1 MVRAVIPERL
11 RPSPALAVALLGA
24 AMAFVA
30 ILPGLHANT
39 WLFRDGRFYTNV
51 AVTLTERLS
60 LEQSEFCASWYDGTL
75 GWNRDLDSGWSNVAL
90 GRNDEHWPKHNYLL
104 PLAATP
110 LVFAFGLAGTLAF
123 NLLMLGVVCAGLFR
137 FGRAFASPA
146 AAASAAIAFVFGSA
160 IVGQNA
166 YDFSTDV
173 FLLACF
179 SSGLAA
185 VVEAKGEA
193 RRGALAGV
201 LFGMAVVIRP
211 TTVAF
216 LLPLAVL
223 AMAHAGKKPLGA
235 AVAGGA
241 LVLGLA
247 GALNT
252 YLFGAPWLTGYQRT
266 LVVVAG
272 HPEAAS
278 HTDLF
283 SVPFEQG
290 LVRLWEGEYGL
301 RQAFSILALAV
312 PGVIVLAR
320 RAKALTAASL
330 LALFFSI
337 QIFARYA
344 YEGHR
349 FHWAALS
356 FFVPALATSIDL
368 SFRLARPLAR
378 ARVALGRRGPRAAL
392 VAAIAAVALWVS
404 ELPFGL
410 PEPRIGAGV
419 LAGAVREA
427 CLWAG
432 ATDRVSA
439 VLALVAHILVGAML
453 VAALARIAAR
463 FGPSELAAAAV
474 VVVASLPSVRAQ
486 IEAGGAPLLVHAL
499 VGISVERALA
509 GRRALAGL
517 AGALALGAALGTED
531 GRAMLAEGTG
541 PLSALAHAAAH
552 EGPSRLVLPLVV
564 LGLVGSGLALLEAG
578 ERAPSLALALLTLVG
593 LAPGLGTNDVGLRPI
608 AALALAP
615 AAALAIAR
623 LASTVQTALAR
634 GPRRTGLAL
643 ALATLGLLLAVGGVR
658 RVRASEGPFHLATYE
673 GVRHAVV
680 LLHENDRDVPC
691 DFLAWEHMSWEC
703 SHFDQG
709 LDGMFGLALSGGPI
723 EVGHVPTRLAI
734 LPTGARGQPRRVI
747 WPHLRAG
754 GELVVRWAIP
764 DGRRGGG
771 ILRVL
776 IDDEER
782 ARIELPATP
791 DGWDRY
797 VRIDTLALAGSDARL
812 EISLSAPERTHTSSL
827 VGIDAAW

>member
-11 RPSPALAVALLGA
+11 RPSPVLAVALLGA
-24 AMAFVA
+24 VMAFAA

-60 LEQSEFCASWYDGTL
+60 LDQGEFCASWYDGSL
-75 GWNRDLDSGWSNVAL
+75 GWNRELDSGWSNVAL
-90 GRNDEHWPKHNYLL
+90 GRHDEHWPKHNYLL
-104 PLAATP
+104 PIAASP
-110 LVFAFGLAGTLAF
+110 LVFAFGLAGTLLF
-123 NLLMLGVVCAGLFR
+123 NLLALGVVCAGLFR
-137 FGRAFASPA
+137 FGRAFASPPA
-146 AAASAAIAFVFGSA
+146 AATAAIAFVFGSA

-179 SSGLAA
+179 SQGLAA
-185 VVEAKGEA
+185 LVEANESP

-216 LLPLAVL
+216 LVPLAIL
-223 AMAHAGKKPLGA
+223 ALAHAGRRPLGGA
-235 AVAGGA
+235 IAGGA
-241 LVLGLA
+241 AVLGLA
-247 GALNT
+247 GAMNT
-252 YLFGAPWLTGYQRT
+252 YLFGAPWMTGYQRT
-266 LVVVAG
+266 LVVIGG
-272 HPEAAS
+272 HPQAAS

-312 PGVIVLAR
+312 PGVIVLGR
-320 RAKALTAASL
+320 RAKALTVASL
-330 LALFFSI
+330 FALFLSI

-356 FFVPALATSIDL
+356 FFVPALAASIDL
-368 SFRLARPLAR
+368 LFRLVRPLAR

-392 VAAIAAVALWVS
+392 VGALAAIGLWAS

-410 PEPRIGAGV
+410 PEPRIGGGP
-419 LAGAVREA
+419 LAGAVRDA
-427 CLWAG
+427 MLAAG
-432 ATDRVSA
+432 ADDRVAA
-439 VLALVAHILVGAML
+439 VLALVAHMLVGALL
-453 VAALARIAAR
+453 VAALVRIAAR
-463 FGPSELAAAAV
+463 FVPSEVAAGTV
-474 VVVASLPSVRAQ
+474 VVVAALPSVRAQ

-499 VGISVERALA
+499 VVIALERALA
-509 GRRALAGL
+509 GRRALAGV
-517 AGALALGAALGTED
+517 GALLALAVALGTED
-531 GRAMLAEGTG
+531 GRALLAEGTS
-541 PLSALAHAAAH
+541 PVSAVVHAVGH
-552 EGPSRLVLPLVV
+552 EGPSRLVLPLVLLGV
-564 LGLVGSGLALLEAG
+564 LGTGIALLESGGGLALVVA
-578 ERAPSLALALLTLVG
+578 ALALLG

-615 AAALAIAR
+615 ASALTIAR
-623 LASTVQTALAR
+623 LAALARTGLER
-634 GPRRTGLAL
+634 GPRRTALLAGASVL
-643 ALATLGLLLAVGGVR
+643 ALLLAIGGVR
-658 RVRASEGPFHLATYE
+658 RVRAAEGPFHLATYE

-680 LLHENDRDVPC
+680 LLHEGERDVPC

-703 SHFDQG
+703 SHYDQG
-709 LDGMFGLALSGGPI
+709 LTGMFGLALSGGPI
-723 EVGHVPTRLAI
+723 EVGHVPEQLAI
-734 LPTGARGQPRRVI
+734 LPTGAHGQTRRVI
-747 WPHLRAG
+747 WPHLRAS

-764 DGRRGGG
+764 DGQRGGG
-771 ILRVL
+771 VLRVL
-776 IDDEER
+776 VNDEER
-782 ARIELPATP
+782 ALVTLPAGP

-797 VRIDTLALAGSDARL
+797 LRIDTQAIAGTDARL
-812 EISLSAPERTHTSSL
+812 EISISAPDRGRIASA